1 MLRQNCRYIFPTFS
15 VSSIGKYDNSFNVW
29 FNDLLT
35 ILYTW
40 SSEIILKDMKNENY
54 VSIYRNDA
62 RPCEHDIYVL
72 IGNFNALLY
81 NFEKLSHT
89 NLFQQPNLF
98 ILTVFEGTDLIIKS
112 PDIDQRCRKTL
123 NTCNIFPVSTYCKD
137 ILTKHGFFVKQIM
150 PNFVGKDKY
159 DLSFT
164 PDFSSTEFIFICVST
179 NARRKNVQLL
189 IDVFNSGFSDTNH
202 VKLYLRV
209 DGIDVNSFTPNIKS
223 IPPQLSMSQLYK
235 QGHCVILPSSVEGF
249 GMPVLEGLLNGLPA
263 VVPYHSGLV
272 DFVNATNSLPVKYTV
287 SKKPYV
293 TRDSGIYGDI
303 YDIDT
308 DDLLKQMKKMVTQAH
323 SLSKT
328 IDRTHLY
335 NTFAN
340 ESSFVS

>member
-35 ILYTW
+35 ILYTL

-98 ILTVFEGTDLIIKS
+98 IFTVFEGTDLIIKS

-209 DGIDVNSFTPNIKS
+209 DGIDANSFTPNIKS
-223 IPPQLSMSQLYK
+223 IPPQLSM
-235 QGHCVILPSSVEGF
+235 
-249 GMPVLEGLLNGLPA
+249 
-263 VVPYHSGLV
+263 PY
-272 DFVNATNSLPVKYTV
+272 
-287 SKKPYV
+287 
-293 TRDSGIYGDI
+293 
-303 YDIDT
+303 
-308 DDLLKQMKKMVTQAH
+308 
-323 SLSKT
+323 
-328 IDRTHLY
+328 
-335 NTFAN
+335 
-340 ESSFVS
+340 